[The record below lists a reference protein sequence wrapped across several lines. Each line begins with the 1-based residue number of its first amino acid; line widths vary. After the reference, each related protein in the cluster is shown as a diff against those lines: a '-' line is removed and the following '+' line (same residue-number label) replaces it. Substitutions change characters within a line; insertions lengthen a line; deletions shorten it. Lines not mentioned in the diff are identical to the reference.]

1 MKKRQIEIKFK
12 GSKNES
18 LGYQDSLIRPSISF
32 QLAAISP
39 LRGCFVST
47 LIFIAVII
55 ISLTVHEYSHGRVAY
70 MLGDDTAKRQGR
82 LTLNPLKHLDPMG
95 ALFFYFMHFG
105 WAKPVPVDPRNL
117 QDPHRDML
125 FIAAAGPAS
134 NLILAFISGFFIRFM
149 GPLEQM
155 EPMTFY
161 IFAFLC
167 LAVYCNAAL
176 AIFNMLPIFPLDG
189 ASVLKGLVPRE
200 IALKLGQLDKY
211 SGIILLVLFLADYFA
226 KTGILMSII
235 RVPIVY
241 MVELFTQ
248 EAFPLVS
255 TVLSL

>member
-1 MKKRQIEIKFK
+1 MFHE
-12 GSKNES
+12 
-18 LGYQDSLIRPSISF
+18 
-32 QLAAISP
+32 
-39 LRGCFVST
+39 VSHG
-47 LIFIAVII
+47 FIANK
-55 ISLTVHEYSHGRVAY
+55 
-70 MLGDDTAKRQGR
+70 LGDSTARDAGR
-82 LTLNPLKHLDPMG
+82 LTLNPIAHIDPFGSVILPGLM
-95 ALFFYFMHFG
+95 ALAGGPLFG

-117 QDPHRDML
+117 EDPHRDML
-125 FIAAAGPAS
+125 LIAAAGPFS
-134 NLILAFISGFFIRFM
+134 NFILAFISGFFIRFM

-155 EPMTFY
+155 EQMTFY
-161 IFAFLC
+161 FFAFLC

-176 AIFNMLPIFPLDG
+176 AVFNMLPIFPLDG

-211 SGIILLVLFLADYFA
+211 SGIILLVLFLADHFA

-248 EAFPLVS
+248 EAFPSVS